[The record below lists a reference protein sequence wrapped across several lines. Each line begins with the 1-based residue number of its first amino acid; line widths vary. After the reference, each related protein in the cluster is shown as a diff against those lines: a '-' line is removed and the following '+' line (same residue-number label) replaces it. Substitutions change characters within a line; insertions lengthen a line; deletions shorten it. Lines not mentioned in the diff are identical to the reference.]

1 MAINIKINN
10 FEGPFDLLL
19 HLIMKN
25 KMEIY
30 DIQIFDITN
39 QYLKYLKDME
49 TIDLEITS
57 EFIVIAATL
66 IELKSTLLLPKVKI
80 EEDFINE
87 KNDPKLQLIYKLIEY
102 KKYKA
107 VADYMRLKEQATG
120 LVFSKKPEIIEDK
133 DWTKI
138 NNNNLF
144 KNTSML
150 NLYSIF
156 NKLMKN
162 YNNKTNTSNIIEKK
176 VLLDLFKVEDKMDY
190 IKEILVENYKMH
202 FSSIIEKC
210 SSRIEVVVTFLA
222 LLELMKQKSIK
233 IIQESNFMEIYIER
247 IDENDI

>member
-19 HLIMKN
+19 HLIIKN

-30 DIQIFDITN
+30 DIQIYEITN
-39 QYLKYLKDME
+39 QYLEYLKEMQ
-49 TIDLEITS
+49 TMDLELTS

-66 IELKSTLLLPKVKI
+66 IELKSTLLLPKVKKD
-80 EEDFINE
+80 EDFENE
-87 KNDPKLQLIYKLIEY
+87 QNDPKLQLVYKLIEY
-102 KKYKA
+102 KKYKTA
-107 VADYMRLKEQATG
+107 ADYLRLKEKATG
-120 LVFSKKPEIIEDK
+120 LIFSKKPEIIEDK
-133 DWTKI
+133 EWTTI

-144 KNTSML
+144 KNTTML
-150 NLYSIF
+150 NLFNIF
-156 NKLMKN
+156 NELMKN
-162 YNNKTNTSNIIEKK
+162 FKDKTNTSNIIEKK
-176 VLLDLFKVEDKMDY
+176 VLLDLFKVEDKMGY
-190 IKEILVENYKMH
+190 IKDILVVNNKIY
-202 FSSIIEKC
+202 FSCIIGKC